1 MLILYKIPV
10 SILHFLAM
18 SSKKHE
24 YPNLGP
30 HKKWEKLLL
39 LLLYNRKL
47 CLMTLT

>member
-1 MLILYKIPV
+1 MLIFYKIPM
-10 SILHFLAM
+10 SLLPILAM

-24 YPNLGP
+24 YPNLEP
-30 HKKWEKLLL
+30 YKKWEKLLL